1 MKKFGKLLLSVLMT
15 ASMVACSSSN
25 SGNTETGTTQPS
37 TNEQFDIVIIGA
49 GVLEEKM
56 KDGKCYITKDI

>member
-25 SGNTETGTTQPS
+25 SGNTETGTTQP
-37 TNEQFDIVIIGA
+37 
-49 GVLEEKM
+49 
-56 KDGKCYITKDI
+56 